1 MYTNTTNGPTGI
13 HVHMYLGLLEAR
25 ERLRLRQH
33 GGELRVPVLQVLLDG
48 DYCGFGFE
56 VLVGCS
62 NVFLGWAL
70 AVGAYG
76 RDYGRTLTPCQPTT
90 PRV

>member
-1 MYTNTTNGPTGI
+1 MYTNTTHGPTGI
-13 HVHMYLGLLEAR
+13 HVHTYLGLLEAR

-48 DYCGFGFE
+48 DYSGFGFE

-62 NVFLGWAL
+62 NVLLGWAL